1 MPSNTTIANQTITLT
16 KATSGSVTVPNI
28 PVGDTCTVTEKTPP
42 DAPIDYLWG
51 ALPAPV
57 VTGPMAEGGTLKAAV
72 LNTLHLGSNGGGRGL
87 VQPVPAGG
95 LWSYLLLSMALA
107 WWGMRRVAN
116 KRVA

>member
-72 LNTLHLGSNGGGRGL
+72 LNTLHLGSNGGGEAEAK
-87 VQPVPAGG
+87 PKAKAKAGEP
-95 LWSYLLLSMALA
+95 SSAS
-107 WWGMRRVAN
+107 AN
-116 KRVA
+116 KVPDYTPRKNKGR